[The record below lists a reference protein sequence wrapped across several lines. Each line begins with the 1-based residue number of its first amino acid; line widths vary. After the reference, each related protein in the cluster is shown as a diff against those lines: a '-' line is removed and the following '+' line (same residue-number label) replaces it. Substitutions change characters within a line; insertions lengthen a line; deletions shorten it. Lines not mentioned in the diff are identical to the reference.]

1 MIKTSFASTCS
12 ASIRPK
18 TSTANLKKEEQQ

>member
-1 MIKTSFASTCS
+1 MTKTSFALTSL

-18 TSTANLKKEEQQ
+18 TSTANLKKEEHK

>member
-1 MIKTSFASTCS
+1 MTKTSFASSSS